1 MRRKLR
7 KGRRTALLRAYLKA
21 DRHLRDD
28 TKGLTLSNTKTLEEI
43 SRETGFR
50 GSAEVSR
57 VVRREFP
64 ELAAIIALR
73 DPQPQRRAPKKDRL
87 IRFIADG
94 GHLRNASEGLTEEN
108 LLTQSVIASE
118 LGMSQGLVSYHLR
131 QHFPNI
137 SAVMANRRR
146 YGIEERP

>member
-1 MRRKLR
+1 MQRKLR
-7 KGRRTALLRAYLKA
+7 KGRKTALLRAYLNA

-43 SRETGFR
+43 TRETGFH

-57 VVRREFP
+57 MVRREFP
-64 ELAAIIALR
+64 DVAAIIALR
-73 DPQPQRRAPKKDRL
+73 DPQPDRKAPKKDRL

-94 GHLRNASEGLTEEN
+94 GHLRDASEGLTSDN
-108 LLTQSVIASE
+108 LLTQAKIASE

-131 QHFPNI
+131 QHFPDI
-137 SAVMANRRR
+137 SAVMAERRR
-146 YGIEERP
+146 HGIKE